1 MGTISLDEFID
12 IKTVFQ
18 DIPMQR
24 KSLDLGLLVG
34 TIPQE
39 NGSDI
44 FTDSERIRIYSSLTE
59 MSDDGFPSTSDLY
72 KSASLFFSQDNH
84 PKRLAIGK
92 IGSIIEANTAGE
104 NEILLSD
111 ALELNENAEVGKYIY
126 QGYAL
131 SDTAETGYLEII
143 ADGTTPSSGEINLTD
158 AQAMNPDA
166 EVGKYIA
173 ETQSYL
179 LSDTQVTNS
188 ELIIA
193 DTITRNETPLEAVQA
208 CREKTEE
215 WYMVTVCSTLTDS
228 DITAIASYIESVRP
242 VSMFAYT
249 TSDNM
254 VLTTGN
260 SAIFNTLKARDYK
273 RTVGLYSTD
282 TTGNAIVACMAQWLY
297 RMSVNP
303 LTDFTAG
310 YINLKEVTPENSLSD
325 SFTRTQMNV
334 INDSFGNVFVNTGS
348 YYNVLAMG
356 QSASGIYV
364 DEIMLGDK
372 FEYDCQIA
380 IADLIFNGAVIPQND
395 RGAMVLISCL
405 NTVCAKYAT
414 AGYIQ
419 AGNWTLDDVLDL
431 EKGTYLPTGY
441 RVQVDSFDNQ
451 PIEDRNA
458 RKCPPIY
465 VCVKLGGKC
474 MKFNIT
480 NYINR

>member
-72 KSASLFFSQDNH
+72 KSASLFFSQNNH

-126 QGYAL
+126 HSQ
-131 SDTAETGYLEII
+131 DTYEI
-143 ADGTTPSSGEINLTD
+143 
-158 AQAMNPDA
+158 
-166 EVGKYIA
+166 
-173 ETQSYL
+173 
-179 LSDTQVTNS
+179 SDTQVEGS
-188 ELIIA
+188 QLIIP
-193 DTITRNETPLEAVQA
+193 DSITRNETPLEAVQA